1 MTDAQDTELVVRQAV
16 ARALAEDIGPGDIT
30 SRLTVPAAL
39 EGRGEFIAK
48 QAGVLSGLAVAA
60 ECFRQVDAGCSFS
73 ALKLEGEQFEAGEV
87 LAVVEGPAHALLAA
101 ERTALNFLQRLCGI
115 ATLTRRFVD
124 AVAETGVR
132 IVDTRKTT
140 PGLRA
145 LEKAAVRAGGGHNHR
160 FALYDGI
167 LIKDNHIKLAGGV
180 RRALETAK
188 AGRPVTLRIEIE
200 CCSLPQVQEAVEAGA
215 DIIMLDNMSPEQMR
229 QAVALVAG
237 RAVVEASGGVSLQTV
252 ADVAATGVDIISIG
266 KLTHSAPAVDIS
278 LEIEPA

>member
-1 MTDAQDTELVVRQAV
+1 
-16 ARALAEDIGPGDIT
+16 
-30 SRLTVPAAL
+30 
-39 EGRGEFIAK
+39 
-48 QAGVLSGLAVAA
+48 
-60 ECFRQVDAGCSFS
+60 
-73 ALKLEGEQFEAGEV
+73 
-87 LAVVEGPAHALLAA
+87 
-101 ERTALNFLQRLCGI
+101 LCGI

-145 LEKAAVRAGGGHNHR
+145 LEKA
-160 FALYDGI
+160 
-167 LIKDNHIKLAGGV
+167 
-180 RRALETAK
+180 
-188 AGRPVTLRIEIE
+188 